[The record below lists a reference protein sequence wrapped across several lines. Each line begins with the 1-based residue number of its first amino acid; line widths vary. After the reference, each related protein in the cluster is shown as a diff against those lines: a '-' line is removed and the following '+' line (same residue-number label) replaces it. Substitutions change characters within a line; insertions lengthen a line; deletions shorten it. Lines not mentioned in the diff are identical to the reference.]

1 MKVAVVA
8 EFYPRAHDPV
18 LGIWTHRQALAA
30 RDAGAEVEVLVLHR
44 PVPSMAA
51 IKSGPRAA
59 LAEFRTLARQPKRTS
74 LDGIPIT
81 YVRFVAPNRARS
93 YGEWGRYAAKPLG
106 RALRK
111 LQSRFDFDLIHA
123 HNAVPAADAVRRA
136 GLDTPLITS
145 VHGGDVFHTAVL
157 QPAWA
162 GNVSAGFNASD
173 LVLANSSGIRTATRR
188 LTTSPVEVQLLGAD
202 VPESPARPP
211 REHTLITVAH
221 LIPRKRHADVLRAM
235 WVLRNRWPNLRY
247 VIVGDGPARADLEG
261 LAAELDLTDRVEF
274 RGQLPH
280 PQALEAIDGATLAVM
295 PSVDEAYGVA
305 YVEAMARGVPTIA
318 ALGEPGPLDLAD
330 LGSGIQLAAPGDV
343 EHLSR
348 VISRLLSDPAE
359 RARLGKLG
367 RRVMQ
372 ERCSWEVVGR
382 QTVRAYE
389 RVIAEHARGAETG
402 TSAAAPR
409 AAHPTA
415 ERAA

>member
-44 PVPSMAA
+44 PVPSAA
-51 IKSGPRAA
+51 SLKAGPRAA
-59 LAEFRTLARQPKRTS
+59 FKEFGTLVRQPRQTS

-81 YVRFVAPNRARS
+81 YVRFVAPNRTRS
-93 YGEWGRYAAKPLG
+93 YGEWGRYASKPLG

-111 LQSRFDFDLIHA
+111 LQTRFDFDLIHA

-136 GLDTPLITS
+136 GIDTPLITS

-162 GNVSAGFNASD
+162 ANVSAGFNASD
-173 LVLANSSGIRTATRR
+173 LVLANSSGIRTACRR
-188 LTTSPVEVQLLGAD
+188 LTSSPVEVQLLGAD
-202 VPESPARPP
+202 VPDAPARPP
-211 REHTLITVAH
+211 REHTLITLAH

-235 WVLRNRWPNLRY
+235 WVLRNRWPKLRY
-247 VIVGDGPARADLEG
+247 VIVGDGPARADLEQ
-261 LAAELDLTDRVEF
+261 LAAELELSDRVEF

-305 YVEAMARGVPTIA
+305 YVESMAHGVPTIA

-348 VISRLLSDPAE
+348 VINRLLSDPAE
-359 RARLGKLG
+359 RARLSKIG
-367 RRVMQ
+367 RRVMK
-372 ERCSWEVVGR
+372 ERCSWDVVGR

-389 RVIAEHARGAETG
+389 RVIAASGGH
-402 TSAAAPR
+402 AAPAP
-409 AAHPTA
+409 AAVPSAPTP